1 MKVTINKEL
10 ISELY
15 PIERHDLFNEYRKFM
30 FYIRYEKG
38 EVRRHGFLWLQK
50 DIITEDLFCEWFSD
64 ECYTKSEAV
73 EKLAKEYDFTE
84 GYSMTFAEGTWWRKP
99 FVCLKMG
106 NGSEYHI
113 YTNTYKE
120 AEKWIED
127 FKNGKDNFETI
138 EASTQW

>member
-1 MKVTINKEL
+1 MKVTINKDL

-15 PIERHDLFNEYRKFM
+15 PIERKDLFDKYWDFM
-30 FYIRYEKG
+30 FYIRYKKG

-50 DIITEDLFCEWFSD
+50 DIITEDLFCELFSD
-64 ECYTKSEAV
+64 ECYTKSEAI

-84 GYSMTFAEGTWWRKP
+84 GYSITFAEGTWWRKP
-99 FVCLKMG
+99 CVYLKMNG
-106 NGSEYHI
+106 GSEYHI

-127 FKNGKDNFETI
+127 FKNGKNNFETI
-138 EASTQW
+138 EAYKR

>member
-1 MKVTINKEL
+1 MKVTINKNL

-15 PIERHDLFNEYRKFM
+15 PIERKDLFDKYWDLM
-30 FYIRYEKG
+30 FYIRYKKG
-38 EVRRHGFLWLQK
+38 EVRRHGFLWIQK

-64 ECYTKSEAV
+64 ECYTKSEAI

-84 GYSMTFAEGTWWRKP
+84 GPLMTFDEGTWWRNP
-99 FVCLKMG
+99 CVYLKM
-106 NGSEYHI
+106 NSGSEYHI

-127 FKNGKDNFETI
+127 FKKSVNNFETI
-138 EASTQW
+138 EAFKQ